1 VKVFFDEDTGASIGR
16 ALRAVDVDAA
26 VVGRAKR
33 DRVKPGTPDE
43 IRLPW
48 AASEGRLVL
57 SRNSRML
64 QSDHQ
69 RQMLVAHRTGV
80 VFLPQHVAPLPLLS
94 LILKRWAWLELL
106 FESETRPFAFSLAA
120 NGSALR
126 EDLLHYTPRRRRGAP
141 RPQAPPAEAG
151 GGPAQGRLFDVPE

>member
-16 ALRAVDVDAA
+16 ALRAIDIDAA

-33 DRVKPGTPDE
+33 DRVRPGTPDE
-43 IRLPW
+43 IWLPW

-57 SRNSRML
+57 SRNVRML
-64 QSDHQ
+64 QSEQQ
-69 RQMLVAHRTGV
+69 RQMIVAHKLGV

-106 FESETRPFAFSLAA
+106 FASETRPFAFSLAA
-120 NGSALR
+120 NGSAVR

-141 RPQAPPAEAG
+141 RPEPPPGEPG
-151 GGPAQGRLFDVPE
+151 GGPTQGRLFDVPE